1 MSAKISARGL
11 EARYGNAPALRG
23 LDAEVAAG
31 EVVAV
36 LGENGSGKSTLLKV
50 LARVLPSSGGEI
62 RFDGRPLD
70 SIPRRETA
78 RAVAYVPQSVD
89 LVFPIRSLDL
99 VLQGRAPHG
108 RGFVAETPEDRR
120 RALEA
125 MRACDVEGLAE
136 RDAASLSGG
145 ERRRVFLARALAQE
159 AEVWLLDEP
168 TAGLDPRHRLEY
180 FETLWRL
187 HGERRTTVILVTHEI
202 GLAAHLASRILL
214 LQGGRTVAE
223 GSRDAVLTAENLTRA
238 FGVTF
243 EGRGGAFSLRSG
255 VLPRARWLPESGLVR
270 PLGAR
275 RADGAR
281 SASIRSFPCGLRKI
295 EPPRRSGRAGRA
307 RSPRACGSSATT
319 AARSSTTRSSPGT
332 SRSARSATSTSG
344 FRRPSA
350 CGCSS
355 TTRNTSSSTPIC
367 APSDPLK
374 FRDTKKYR
382 DRLRDA
388 EEQVGPSDA
397 IVIGSGTMEGMP
409 VLIGAMEFFFMAGSM
424 GSVVGEKLAR
434 AAERALA
441 ERKPLIVVSTSGG
454 ARMQEGILSLMQMAK
469 ISAALGR
476 LAEGRIPYIS
486 VMTDPTT
493 GGVTASYAMLGDLN
507 VAEPNALIGFAGP
520 RVIEQT
526 IRQTLPE
533 GFQRSEFLLEHGMLD
548 FIVDRSEMKATLARC
563 LRMLHG

>member
-1 MSAKISARGL
+1 MSAKVSARGL
-11 EARYGNAPALRG
+11 EARYGKAPALRG

-187 HGERRTTVILVTHEI
+187 HSERHTTVILVTHEI

-223 GSRDAVLTAENLTRA
+223 GSREAVLTAENLTRA
-238 FGVTF
+238 FGVAF

-255 VLPRARWLPESGLVR
+255 VLP
-270 PLGAR
+270 
-275 RADGAR
+275 
-281 SASIRSFPCGLRKI
+281 
-295 EPPRRSGRAGRA
+295 
-307 RSPRACGSSATT
+307 
-319 AARSSTTRSSPGT
+319 
-332 SRSARSATSTSG
+332 
-344 FRRPSA
+344 
-350 CGCSS
+350 
-355 TTRNTSSSTPIC
+355 
-367 APSDPLK
+367 
-374 FRDTKKYR
+374 
-382 DRLRDA
+382 
-388 EEQVGPSDA
+388 
-397 IVIGSGTMEGMP
+397 
-409 VLIGAMEFFFMAGSM
+409 AGS
-424 GSVVGEKLAR
+424 LA
-434 AAERALA
+434 
-441 ERKPLIVVSTSGG
+441 P
-454 ARMQEGILSLMQMAK
+454 
-469 ISAALGR
+469 
-476 LAEGRIPYIS
+476 
-486 VMTDPTT
+486 
-493 GGVTASYAMLGDLN
+493 
-507 VAEPNALIGFAGP
+507 
-520 RVIEQT
+520 
-526 IRQTLPE
+526 
-533 GFQRSEFLLEHGMLD
+533 
-548 FIVDRSEMKATLARC
+548 
-563 LRMLHG
+563 